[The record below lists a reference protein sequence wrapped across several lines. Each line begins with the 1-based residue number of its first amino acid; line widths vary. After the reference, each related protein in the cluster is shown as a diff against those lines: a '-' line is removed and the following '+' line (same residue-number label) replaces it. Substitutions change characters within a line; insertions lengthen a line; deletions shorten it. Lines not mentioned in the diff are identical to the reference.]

1 MILFTLIR
9 FTNLKCALLSSIVTL
24 VLKPLIFS
32 GNYLMAES
40 EFNEDLVKHERSG
53 GGDRDMGYMLGETIS
68 YNGVVLIEHE
78 DSANSTADMH

>member
-1 MILFTLIR
+1 
-9 FTNLKCALLSSIVTL
+9 
-24 VLKPLIFS
+24 
-32 GNYLMAES
+32 MAES